1 MRFMDFFRKKKMIVC
16 PRCLIEIPVTIDTKT
31 CSECKFEIPPAY
43 IRDYE
48 ATLPIFIQVFGWSA
62 VGKTMWLDVM
72 RLNLFE
78 MSNIWPNCTYE
89 SVTQIDLDHERILRK
104 QRKNGEMPDSTQ
116 AKERDQNQVYMM
128 KLKDMERWGSR
139 TLVIMDHAGE
149 RFEKFDIPM
158 QEIPYLLKVPTTFML
173 ISLPDMLYSNS
184 GETMNQ
190 LLNIYITAMQD
201 KGIRFDKQ
209 RRKLIFVFT
218 KADLLRN
225 LPANL
230 RNYLVSDDIWTRIND
245 DVPHPFSSQELA
257 TYMERMGRVSNE
269 IKYWIETD
277 KDLRAQGR
285 VMNNLLKENNIDA
298 RYTLISAT
306 GQDVSDANG
315 AFQLIPRRVLDPF
328 FWALELQSR

>member
-1 MRFMDFFRKKKMIVC
+1 MGFMNLFRKKKMVVC
-16 PRCLIEIPVTIDTKT
+16 PRCLTAIPVTIDTKV

-48 ATLPIFIQVFGWSA
+48 TTLPIFIQVFGWSS

-78 MSNIWPNCTYE
+78 MSNIWPKCIYE

-173 ISLPDMLYSNS
+173 ISLRDMLDNNS

-201 KGIRFDKQ
+201 KGVRFDKE

-218 KADLLRN
+218 KADLID
-225 LPANL
+225 LPSNL
-230 RNYLVSDDIWTRIND
+230 RNYLISDDIWARINA
-245 DVPHPFSSQELA
+245 DVSSPFDSQELA
-257 TYMERMGRVSNE
+257 VYVERMGRVSDE
-269 IKYWIETD
+269 IKHWIETD
-277 KDLRAQGR
+277 KSLRAQGR
-285 VMNNLLKENNIDA
+285 VMNNLLKDNNIEA

-306 GQDVSDANG
+306 GQDVSDTNG